1 MTRTAAAVV
10 IAALATATLL
20 AAMPRAHASATLTC
34 EIADANLAADVM
46 LHMSRDGDSF
56 AGGLQGELTVK
67 NTLIA
72 PAGTRLELT
81 SEHLAQH
88 WHLDR
93 DLRLAFRLPDVEPGR
108 LRTLYIL
115 ATQNDRGRSEGR
127 FRGAYLLRTSGGGEV
142 KDFRGRIRNCVSD

>member
-1 MTRTAAAVV
+1 MKRTAAAVAL
-10 IAALATATLL
+10 AALAAATLL
-20 AAMPRAHASATLTC
+20 ADPPRAHASATLTC
-34 EIADANLAADVM
+34 DIADANLAAEIM

-56 AGGLQGELTVK
+56 AGGLQGELTVR
-67 NTLIA
+67 NALIA
-72 PAGTRLELT
+72 PAGTRFELA

-93 DLRLAFRLPDVEPGR
+93 DMRLAFRLPDIERGK

-115 ATQNDRGRSEGR
+115 ATQDGRGRGEGR
-127 FRGAYLLRTSGGGEV
+127 FRGNYVLRTSQGGDV